1 VLASS
6 IEIDVSV
13 SRTAALL
20 GMKQL
25 QDHRIVTLTADV
37 RLSSTGRGDAAGD
50 RRRYGIIAAAQ

>member
-1 VLASS
+1 MLVVRVRVLASS

-25 QDHRIVTLTADV
+25 QDLALLPSPPMFV
-37 RLSSTGRGDAAGD
+37 
-50 RRRYGIIAAAQ
+50 